1 MKKGDKLICKK
12 DYKIFFSVGQSYIID
27 YIFKSY
33 TPNTIIIKGD
43 DNTTIGFNGKEMP
56 LFEDYF
62 DTVKEIRK
70 MKIKNLENVIKLK
83 YQQ

>member
-1 MKKGDKLICKK
+1 
-12 DYKIFFSVGQSYIID
+12 
-27 YIFKSY
+27 
-33 TPNTIIIKGD
+33 
-43 DNTTIGFNGKEMP
+43 MP